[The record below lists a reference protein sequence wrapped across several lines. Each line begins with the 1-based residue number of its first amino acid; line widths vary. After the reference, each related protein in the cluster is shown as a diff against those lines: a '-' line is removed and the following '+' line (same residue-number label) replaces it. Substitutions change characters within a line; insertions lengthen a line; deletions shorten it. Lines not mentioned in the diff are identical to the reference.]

1 MVENN
6 EINLVNAFNI
16 RDLGGY
22 STIDNRTIKKRRL
35 IRGSYLSSLDSI
47 DQQKLYNYGVRVIID
62 LRTLD
67 EVEKYPDQFISTTK
81 YINIP
86 VLRSNEG
93 AAIVKSLVFKDVFPN
108 QNAGYHHMQKL
119 YYRLIASTEAQ
130 EAYHY
135 FFISLAQLGDFGGI
149 LFHCSSGKD
158 RTGVITFLL
167 LKLLG
172 IMPATIC
179 HDYLLTNQ
187 VSLMEIN
194 RRMNEARQVS
204 VDPAYLKSIFDIS
217 TARLI
222 YYKIAETTINYL
234 YGSFNAY
241 LHNQLNIDSILILK
255 LKRLF
260 LT

>member
-35 IRGSYLSSLDSI
+35 IRSSYLSSLDSI

-81 YINIP
+81 YLNIP

-93 AAIVKSLVFKDVFPN
+93 AAIVK
-108 QNAGYHHMQKL
+108 YHHMQKL